1 MIRHLLA
8 VLLPARDREA
18 VLGDLREEFGHG
30 RASSLRILFAL
41 AAIVARRQAEPYRDE
56 GHRRGAAALV
66 ALAVGLVWAVHAV
79 GWPGARLPP
88 GYDPVSRLV
97 LEFWAAPHLSSALAA
112 GLVVGRL
119 ELQGVAATGPIRR
132 HAAFLLAAM
141 LLVTSPSTATGGL
154 AAALCVAAAEFGVA
168 ARP

>member
-1 MIRHLLA
+1 MRRLLA

-18 VLGDLREEFGHG
+18 VLGDLREEFGNG
-30 RASSLRILFAL
+30 RASGFRMLVAL

-66 ALAVGLVWAVHAV
+66 AIAVGLVWAIHAAD
-79 GWPGARLPP
+79 WPGSRPPP

-119 ELQGVAATGPIRR
+119 ELREVAATGPMRR
-132 HAAFLLAAM
+132 HAAFLLAAL

-154 AAALCVAAAEFGVA
+154 AAALCVVAAEFGVA